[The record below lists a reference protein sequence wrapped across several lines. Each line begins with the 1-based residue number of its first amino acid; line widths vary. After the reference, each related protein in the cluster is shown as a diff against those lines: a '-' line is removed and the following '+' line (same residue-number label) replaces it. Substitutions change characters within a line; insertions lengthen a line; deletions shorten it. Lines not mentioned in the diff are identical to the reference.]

1 MCFHTAM
8 SQSPLK
14 GTIVDTVPLGRLLL
28 LSVRGLSR
36 RPDLPADGLIV
47 QTGERVRLLEQ
58 PESPSM
64 WLLAQVTLLAEPVGE
79 VNWRAWKGKTLEVLE
94 AGEV

>member
-1 MCFHTAM
+1 M
-8 SQSPLK
+8 SQSPLQA
-14 GTIVDTVPLGRLLL
+14 TIVDTVPLGRLLL

-47 QTGERVRLLEQ
+47 QTGERVQLLEQ

-64 WLLAQVTLLAEPVGE
+64 WLLSQVTLLAEPVGE
-79 VNWRAWKGKTLEVLE
+79 TNWKAWQGKTLEVLE
-94 AGEV
+94 VGEGEAASV

>member
-1 MCFHTAM
+1 MNEHSLQATVM
-8 SQSPLK
+8 
-14 GTIVDTVPLGRLLL
+14 DTVPLGRLLL
-28 LSVRGLSR
+28 LSVRGLTR
-36 RPDLPADGLIV
+36 RPNLPADGLIV

-94 AGEV
+94 AEEA